1 MPALPCFCP
10 PFLCRSVHP
19 SHHLLY
25 HLPYRM
31 ALLMCVLA
39 ATACSTLPRSPA
51 SVPAMDLPMR
61 WQGMDVQPATR
72 LATWWLRFDDPLL
85 GELVEQALRSNLRID
100 TAKAALRQARALRDG
115 AVAAQYPALQGSL
128 SAQRSR
134 VDAHDSPGFSPTPG
148 SSGQS
153 NTTFKAG
160 LDAAWEVDVFGGL
173 RDGVAENTALA
184 AASAAS
190 LGDVQVSV
198 AAEVVLDYIRL
209 RSDQQRLAI
218 ARNNLA
224 LQTDTLQM
232 TEWRLQAGLVSELER
247 EQSRAALEQTRAL
260 VPALQQ
266 SIAQTGHALAVLT
279 GQAPEAM
286 RSTWDSA
293 SKVPQ
298 PATDIALSFPAETLR
313 QRADVRA
320 AEYRI
325 HAAQSRTRQTQAARW
340 PRLQLNGSLGL
351 NALTLAGLT
360 DGAAVLAS
368 VLANISVPL
377 LDGGAAKARVQVQ
390 QAALEQAQLAYKT
403 SVLLALQ
410 EVEDALVALRTD
422 RQRWQSLHRAAAAA
436 STAAQLAEQRFQSGL
451 VDFQTVLDSQRTRL
465 NTQDSEAAAYA
476 SISADHVRLYKA
488 LGGGW
493 QSSNPA
499 IGLAAP

>member
-1 MPALPCFCP
+1 MLALPSLLL
-10 PFLCRSVHP
+10 PFRFRPIHP
-19 SHHLLY
+19 SHR
-25 HLPYRM
+25 LPYRM
-31 ALLMCVLA
+31 ALLMTVLA
-39 ATACSTLPRSPA
+39 TSACSTLPRSPA
-51 SVPAMDLPMR
+51 SVPYMELPMR
-61 WQGMDVQPATR
+61 WEGMAVQSATR
-72 LATWWLRFDDPLL
+72 LSDWWLRFDDPLL
-85 GELVEQALRSNLRID
+85 GELVEQALRSNFRID
-100 TAKAALRQARALRDG
+100 SAKAALRQARALGDG
-115 AVAAQYPALQGSL
+115 AVAAQYPTLQGSL
-128 SAQRSR
+128 SAQRNR
-134 VDAHDSPGFSPTPG
+134 VDAHGNPGFSANPG
-148 SSGQS
+148 NSQSSS
-153 NTTFKAG
+153 SFKAG

-173 RDGVAENTALA
+173 RDGVAENAALT

-198 AAEVVLDYIRL
+198 AAEVVLDYINL
-209 RSDQQRLAI
+209 RSAQERLAI
-218 ARNNLA
+218 AHNNLA

-232 TEWRLQAGLVSELER
+232 TEWRLQAGLVSGLEV

-260 VPALQQ
+260 IPALQL

-279 GQAPEAM
+279 GRTPQEM
-286 RSTWDSA
+286 RSTWESA
-293 SKVPQ
+293 GGVPQ
-298 PATDIALSFPAETLR
+298 PATDIALGFPAETLR

-325 HAAQSRTRQTQAARW
+325 HAAQSRARQANAARW

-360 DGAAVLAS
+360 DGATVLAS

-377 LDGGAAKARVQVQ
+377 LDGGAGKARVRAQ
-390 QAALEQAQLAYKT
+390 QAALEQAQLAYKS

-422 RQRWQSLHRAAAAA
+422 RQRWHSLHLAATAA

-451 VDFQTVLDSQRTRL
+451 VDFQTVLDTERTRL
-465 NTQDSEAAAYA
+465 GTADSEAAAYA
-476 SISADHVRLYKA
+476 SISVDHVRLYKA